1 MHTGID
7 NLTIKSLEL
16 NENERTLLDTIIKK
30 GADWRERNRAETITM
45 LADGFSVKEVAAK
58 QGYKPEAIRIRRR
71 KWLKQGFASLPDQPR
86 SGAPTILTDEHR
98 QLLKQWVEAEALSS
112 RDLLSRLKEN
122 GVAQVSQRTLQ
133 MELKRMGFIWK
144 RTRYSL
150 KKSAIPNDSSKQRPI
165 LPS

>member
-1 MHTGID
+1 
-7 NLTIKSLEL
+7 LTIKPLEL
-16 NENERTLLDTIIKK
+16 NENERALLDTIIKR
-30 GADWRERNRAETITM
+30 GTDWRERDRAETITM

-58 QGYKPEAIRIRRR
+58 KGYKPEAIRVRRR
-71 KWLKQGFASLPDQPR
+71 KWLKQDFASLPDQPR

-150 KKSAIPNDSSKQRPI
+150 KKSVIPNDSSKQRPI